1 MRFSEMVVEL
11 LLQIALAAAK
21 LAGQVFL
28 RECLAVD
35 GFLGF
40 QVNGDQMRVQTGWDA
55 LGYVANAAANL
66 K

>member
-1 MRFSEMVVEL
+1 MRFSEVVVEL

-28 RECLAVD
+28 GECLAVD

-40 QVNGDQMRVQTGWDA
+40 QVNGDQMRVQTRWDA